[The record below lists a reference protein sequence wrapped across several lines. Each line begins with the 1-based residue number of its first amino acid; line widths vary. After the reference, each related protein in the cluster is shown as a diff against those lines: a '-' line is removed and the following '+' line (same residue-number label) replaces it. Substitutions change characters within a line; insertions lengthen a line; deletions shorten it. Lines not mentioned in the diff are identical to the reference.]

1 MFATANSSPFTTLAG
16 TFGTFAA
23 LVSLA
28 ISFAPAVMHMM

>member
-1 MFATANSSPFTTLAG
+1 MFANTGSSPFTTLAG

-28 ISFAPAVMHMM
+28 ISLAPSVMHMM

>member
-1 MFATANSSPFTTLAG
+1 MFATTDSSPLTTLAG